1 MMQVDAFKRG
11 ELFPGKSDKDGKWKG
26 VKAGQGFESNEDTDH
41 KFCLVCSKLR
51 YMPEGA
57 AKTHNTQECRQLAKV
72 NRQLELLEDRHA
84 SENAAVFLLE
94 WVSERAVNHV
104 TE

>member
-1 MMQVDAFKRG
+1 MQVDAVKRG

-41 KFCLVCSKLR
+41 NFCLVCSICSSKLR

-57 AKTHNTQECRQLAKV
+57 AKTHNTQDCRQLAKF
-72 NRQLELLEDRHA
+72 NRQLEEEEEA
-84 SENAAVFLLE
+84 ENT
-94 WVSERAVNHV
+94 SRI
-104 TE
+104 